1 MRQIL
6 AVMMCLMLLLGAA
19 ACTREPNQ
27 GAEGSPAATQAESH
41 TFTGKVE
48 EIKDWMVTATDEE
61 GNTHVFGTEDVDTDQ
76 IGLGDTVT
84 ITYTGDITDAGSA
97 LTASA
102 VDKVE
107 K

>member
-1 MRQIL
+1 MKQIF
-6 AVMMCLMLLLGAA
+6 ALLLGLLLVLGAA
-19 ACTREPNQ
+19 ACTKEAAGQPGAPSTAQ
-27 GAEGSPAATQAESH
+27 GDAH

-48 EIKDWMVTATDEE
+48 EIKDWMITATGDD
-61 GNTHVFGTEDVDTDQ
+61 GTAYVFGTEDVDTDK

-84 ITYTGDITDAGSA
+84 ITYTGDITDMGSA

-102 VDKVE
+102 VVKAE